1 MTTEQ
6 EPRISEAASAAE
18 WTKMAARVMEDIT
31 RSELHR
37 FETNLTASVRTAVSR
52 ATATVF
58 RIASAIVGGSFMI
71 AALVLF
77 LGRWFPWWLSFA
89 LTGLIVIGIGEVGY
103 YTHHRNPAG
112 GDAA

>member
-1 MTTEQ
+1 MTTER

-18 WTKMAARVMEDIT
+18 WTKMTARVMEDIT

-71 AALVLF
+71 AALVLL

-89 LTGLIVIGIGEVGY
+89 LTGLLVIGIGEVAY
-103 YTHHRNPAG
+103 YTHHRNLVG
-112 GDAA
+112 GEAT

>member
-1 MTTEQ
+1 
-6 EPRISEAASAAE
+6 
-18 WTKMAARVMEDIT
+18 MAARVMEDIT

-37 FETNLTASVRTAVSR
+37 FEANLTASVRTAVNR

-58 RIASAIVGGSFMI
+58 RIASAVVGGSFMI

-103 YTHHRNPAG
+103 YYTHPRNAG
-112 GDAA
+112 RP

>member
-1 MTTEQ
+1 MTTER

-18 WTKMAARVMEDIT
+18 WTKMTARVMEDIT

-37 FETNLTASVRTAVSR
+37 FETNLTASVITAVSR

-71 AALVLF
+71 AALVLL

-89 LTGLIVIGIGEVGY
+89 LTGLLVIGIGEVAY
-103 YTHHRNPAG
+103 YTHHRNL
-112 GDAA
+112 